1 MLEEMAKQGVYGE
14 ECYLS
19 QSHQLIGVRRLGR
32 MDIGQARPSL
42 LNFRNK
48 QERDNLLELAPR
60 LYKAKEEY
68 WR

>member
-1 MLEEMAKQGVYGE
+1 MAKHGVYGE
-14 ECYLS
+14 KCYLS
-19 QSHQLIGVRRLGR
+19 QSHQLIRVRRLWR